1 MSSEEEDDWSWTVAP
16 AIPRDDG
23 SVVVKV
29 LAYDGESPTSYVY
42 EHADV
47 QAPPANDYEVEAWLS
62 DLWMAPN
69 GTLFA
74 PGEEGRLH
82 IRTKSRWTLSQSPTE
97 ALLTAAWAP
106 DDHTC
111 YVASERAVLR
121 WSNGQWTTTIEGLA
135 QTPDVIRGSADGTR
149 LFVAGRA
156 GSLLQYDGRKW
167 AHEKV
172 PTHVDLNGLCVTGV
186 VYAVGDDGV
195 IVRGVPGHWEL
206 LATGTEDLQDV
217 VELGGAIH
225 VASGEGG
232 VSRLVDGALQTT
244 LESAALR
251 LRTSSRFL
259 CAAGATAFHRFD
271 GQAWLTRQYKL

>member
-47 QAPPANDYEVEAWLS
+47 QAPPVNDYEVEAWLS

-82 IRTKSRWTLSQSPTE
+82 VRTKSGWTLSQSPTE

-106 DDHTC
+106 DC
-111 YVASERAVLR
+111 
-121 WSNGQWTTTIEGLA
+121 G
-135 QTPDVIRGSADGTR
+135 
-149 LFVAGRA
+149 
-156 GSLLQYDGRKW
+156 
-167 AHEKV
+167 
-172 PTHVDLNGLCVTGV
+172 
-186 VYAVGDDGV
+186 
-195 IVRGVPGHWEL
+195 
-206 LATGTEDLQDV
+206 
-217 VELGGAIH
+217 
-225 VASGEGG
+225 
-232 VSRLVDGALQTT
+232 
-244 LESAALR
+244 
-251 LRTSSRFL
+251 
-259 CAAGATAFHRFD
+259 
-271 GQAWLTRQYKL
+271 